1 MAVVGSYTGKT
12 ITSKALQAPTLS
24 IDYSNLTQNNHNN
37 ASNNQINSSKSVEA
51 DLSEFL
57 DDFEEKNTNNVTNM
71 EFTTGSVEGNL
82 SIEEKITLYEKLW
95 DGVKEAGETIAVG
108 ATSVISGIADIAEG
122 LVDSLAWTGGK
133 VVEGSLGIEEAEL
146 PKEKAWY
153 EKLWDGVKETG
164 ATIAVGATSVISGIA
179 DIGEGLVDGLAW
191 TGGKV
196 VEGASWLVGETAGIF
211 SEDAKEDVMSWREN
225 FKDNEHDFIATDW
238 VGEANKALYEN
249 TSIGRAINEA
259 SAMKYD
265 SNLAQGISNVSE
277 MAGKV
282 VIATAATV
290 VTGGAAAPIAAGF
303 LFGVGDKAEK
313 VYQSGETGAKEELG
327 IFVSGLGEAANWYA
341 LGKLGQGATQLAG
354 VVKTNGL
361 KATTSTVVNGVKTTI
376 NTIKTNGVVNTAKDV
391 FHATKGILS
400 NTSCKSLITAD
411 NLSDSIGIIGDNA
424 SRWLTGEEEF
434 NLNTAAKAGGEL
446 LLAWGLNSFFDSAT
460 RYLEGGSPTPSSTA
474 PTGDIPES
482 TLNTGATL
490 DDVAEI
496 DTPTLE
502 PQLERPRIQPQNLS
516 TKDEVKKYIT
526 LMVDGKAPQELLGPN
541 GNLDTIIESVQTY
554 FKSLE
559 QTGNIGGV
567 YYDLL
572 EITGMEI
579 PPSILS
585 DITSSTINNNKYLRE
600 IIRKNAMDEATSTF
614 GKILKIEDPETINKI
629 VDAILGSDFVEKGIG
644 VNHNWSE
651 FADIISP
658 HVQQAVADGSL
669 LQEAVLWSKVD
680 TSALNSVYTT
690 IETTT
695 VGDQNFK
702 IYYSSNI

>member
-1 MAVVGSYTGKT
+1 MAGVGSYTGKI

-37 ASNNQINSSKSVEA
+37 ASNNQISSSKSVEA
-51 DLSEFL
+51 DLNEFL
-57 DDFEEKNTNNVTNM
+57 NDFEDKNENNVTNM
-71 EFTTGSVEGNL
+71 AFTTGS
-82 SIEEKITLYEKLW
+82 
-95 DGVKEAGETIAVG
+95 
-108 ATSVISGIADIAEG
+108 
-122 LVDSLAWTGGK
+122 
-133 VVEGSLGIEEAEL
+133 VEGSLGIEEAEL

-460 RYLEGGSPTPSSTA
+460 RYLEGGSPTPSSATPTA
-474 PTGDIPES
+474 PRTYKCYTSYDDFTKAYHKATEKWHSSLSQTEIEYFYHYTGEFWADAGNYKSVNGLLRNTLVDTQNNCIHSVGTGGYDQIVTFDELKNTYNMTIEEFVNMQTDAALALNEAIGRSGLISDTVLFRGMNYDSLRAYGINAGDSASDIFAKLTQYGDTFSDNGFMSCAP
-482 TLNTGATL
+482 NL
-490 DDVAEI
+490 DA
-496 DTPTLE
+496 
-502 PQLERPRIQPQNLS
+502 
-516 TKDEVKKYIT
+516 YIT
-526 LMVDGKAPQELLGPN
+526 NSKPIILQMNCKQGLAAADLSLLNANEREVLLGMGTEFYIDGVFEQN
-541 GNLDTIIESVQTY
+541 GQIIINL
-554 FKSLE
+554 
-559 QTGNIGGV
+559 
-567 YYDLL
+567 
-572 EITGMEI
+572 
-579 PPSILS
+579 
-585 DITSSTINNNKYLRE
+585 TSK
-600 IIRKNAMDEATSTF
+600 
-614 GKILKIEDPETINKI
+614 
-629 VDAILGSDFVEKGIG
+629 
-644 VNHNWSE
+644 
-651 FADIISP
+651 
-658 HVQQAVADGSL
+658 
-669 LQEAVLWSKVD
+669 
-680 TSALNSVYTT
+680 
-690 IETTT
+690 
-695 VGDQNFK
+695 
-702 IYYSSNI
+702 